1 MACSPVSLGSWNT
14 TRAPATA
21 GTEALEPWNRAGRLA
36 EAVTVGDGVGD
47 AATPVVV
54 GLDALGALG
63 AQLIAITATRARAGR
78 RANI

>member
-1 MACSPVSLGSWNT
+1 M
-14 TRAPATA
+14 
-21 GTEALEPWNRAGRLA
+21 A
-36 EAVTVGDGVGD
+36 EAEGVVACVGD

-63 AQLIAITATRARAGR
+63 AQPIAITTTMARADR